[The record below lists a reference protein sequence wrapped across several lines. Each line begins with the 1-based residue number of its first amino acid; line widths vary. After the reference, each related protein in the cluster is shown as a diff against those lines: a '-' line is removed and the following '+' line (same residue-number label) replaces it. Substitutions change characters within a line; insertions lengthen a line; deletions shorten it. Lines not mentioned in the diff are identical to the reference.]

1 MLDASPS
8 RGEFAANKR
17 MRLITFFSNIILI
30 GAILAAAVL
39 LAPGPSLAAKKT
51 WPAHPIAINQATV
64 EQLTQLPGV
73 GPVLARRIVEFR
85 TKHGPFRRLEEML
98 AIQGVSR
105 KKFESWKP
113 HLRLD

>member
-1 MLDASPS
+1 MLEASPS
-8 RGEFAANKR
+8 RGEFGANKW
-17 MRLITFFSNIILI
+17 MRLITISLNIILI
-30 GAILAAAVL
+30 GANLAAAVL

-85 TKHGPFRRLEEML
+85 TKHGPFRRLEELL